1 MTMFTRLDHVG
12 IACRDLDQAVLLYRN
27 AFDLEV
33 CHRERNDDQGVV
45 EAMLRLNGADDGGA
59 TYIQLL
65 APTRTD
71 SPVGKFLQV
80 RGEGVHHIAFGCA
93 DVDRTSAM
101 LTVGGMS
108 VLFDPPRTASMGSRA
123 TFLHPRDCGG
133 VLVEIVT
140 AAARESH

>member
-1 MTMFTRLDHVG
+1 MSLFTRLDHVG
-12 IACRDLDQAVLLYRN
+12 IACHDLDQAVRLYRT

-45 EAMLRLNGADDGGA
+45 EAMIRLNGADDGGA

-65 APTRTD
+65 APTRAD
-71 SPVGKFLQV
+71 SPVGKFLRM
-80 RGEGVHHIAFGCA
+80 RGEGVHHVAFGCA
-93 DVDRTSAM
+93 DVDRTSAV
-101 LTVGGMS
+101 LRARGVD

-140 AAARESH
+140 AAHIESH

>member
-1 MTMFTRLDHVG
+1 MSMFTRLDHVG
-12 IACRDLDQAVLLYRN
+12 IACADLDQAVRLYRN
-27 AFDLEV
+27 AFELEV
-33 CHRERNDDQGVV
+33 CHRERNDDQGVI

-71 SPVGKFLQV
+71 SPVGRFLQA
-80 RGEGVHHIAFGCA
+80 RGEGLHHVAFGCN
-93 DVDRTSAM
+93 DVDQTSVVLRAR
-101 LTVGGMS
+101 GKDA
-108 VLFDPPRTASMGSRA
+108 LFDPPRAASMGSRA

-140 AAARESH
+140 TAR